1 LSAYTGVVLSG
12 QLDEW
17 VPGELFE
24 LEEPAILA
32 ALDEYEGSE
41 YKRTLVTVA
50 LDTGEEMESW
60 VYLLSQGLASENFA
74 FTT

>member
-12 QLDEW
+12 QPDEW

-24 LEEPAILA
+24 LEEPAILV

-60 VYLLSQGLASENFA
+60 VYLLS
-74 FTT
+74 

>member
-1 LSAYTGVVLSG
+1 LSAYTGVVLSD
-12 QLDEW
+12 QSNEW

-41 YKRTLVTVA
+41 YERILVTVT
-50 LDTGEEMESW
+50 LDTGVEMESW
-60 VYLLSQGLASENFA
+60 VYLLS
-74 FTT
+74 